1 MAVNENVKRFDMRMD
16 DLDLALKEALG
27 PDGDNRLEKLYDT
40 SVQNLKPDTIVKG
53 KVLNI
58 VNDDVIVD
66 VGYKSEGV
74 VPLDHWKNRDEVDV
88 GDEVEVLL
96 EAVEDESGLIM
107 LSKKKADRISGWQ
120 RVIQSHQKGDKVKGK
135 VTRKIKG
142 GLLVDIGVPVFLP
155 ASQIDI
161 RRVPDISEWIH
172 KEIECKIIK
181 IDESRMNIVV

>member
-1 MAVNENVKRFDMRMD
+1 Y
-16 DLDLALKEALG
+16 DLRSDELDTALKEILG
-27 PDGDNRLEKLYDT
+27 GDPNKLETLYDN
-40 SVQNLKPDTIVKG
+40 SVSNLKPDTIVKG

-58 VNDDVIVD
+58 VGEDVIVD

-88 GDEVEVLL
+88 GDTVDVPL

-155 ASQIDI
+155 ASQID
-161 RRVPDISEWIH
+161 
-172 KEIECKIIK
+172 
-181 IDESRMNIVV
+181 